1 LHFPS
6 LFIGLSIASIIAG
19 LVSYFSELSFWIV
32 FIITIVGMFINS
44 IIAEVEDNSPGGF
57 NNPSE
62 KDK

>member
-6 LFIGLSIASIIAG
+6 LFIGLAIASVIAG

-32 FIITIVGMFINS
+32 FFITVVGMFINS
-44 IIAEVEDNSPGGF
+44 VIAEVEDNSPEGF